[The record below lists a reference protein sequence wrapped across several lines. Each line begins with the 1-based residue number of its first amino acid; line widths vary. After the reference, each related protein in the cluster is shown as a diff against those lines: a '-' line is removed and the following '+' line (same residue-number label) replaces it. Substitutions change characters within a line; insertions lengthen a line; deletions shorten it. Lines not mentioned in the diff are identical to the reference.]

1 MTSTPI
7 KLLMTWDI
15 TPGREEACLAFVTQE
30 LPTRMRD
37 AGLELTDAWF
47 TAYGDWPQV
56 RVGFMGTNLDTVQSY
71 LGSDDWAKLKQRLLT
86 YTVNY
91 HEKVIVAR
99 GGFQI

>member
-1 MTSTPI
+1 VSIPA

-15 TPGREEACLAFVTQE
+15 SPGREEACLAFITQE

-37 AGLELTDAWF
+37 AGFELTDAWF

-56 RVGFMGTNLDTVQSY
+56 RVGFMGTSLDTIKAY
-71 LGSDDWAKLKQRLLT
+71 LASEDWAKLKRRLLT

-91 HEKVIVAR
+91 REKVVVAK
-99 GGFQI
+99 GWFQV